1 MIDIVVLNRN
11 LRLHDNAALYYG
23 SLNSNY
29 IVIHLYD
36 ENYWKA
42 NGKSV
47 RQLKFSYDCLQEL
60 DDNLK
65 KIGSEVNI
73 FEGSFDDLKKWIKIN
88 FNDCFIHINHCT
100 DIDYFR
106 KGFEKFKQDFGDR
119 LKVYDDFGLQLTNF
133 DRDTWSKNWNHVMH
147 SSLIGAPKINKN
159 SAETNLIKFNEHN
172 NKIKSKFTNMEHIQ
186 KGGTSVA
193 NEILESFLY
202 ERCEDYRVKM
212 SSPSLSEDSCS
223 RLSPH
228 FTYGSI
234 SIRQVYQR
242 LNELLPSLDN
252 KKDLYSFKKRLYW
265 HCHFIQKLETEP
277 ELEFNS
283 MHPMADGL
291 RQDANNEV
299 IEKWI
304 LGETG
309 FPFLDACIQYLR
321 KGGWINF
328 RMRAMIMSF
337 ASYNLWQPW
346 QRTSPLLAELFV
358 DYEPGI
364 HICQVQMQS
373 GVTGIN
379 LPRIYSV
386 LKQSKD
392 QDPNADWIKSQIPKI
407 SNMCI
412 DKIHNAELNDL
423 YFEKLVDPVL
433 SAKKARETIWAS
445 RSNIEFKK
453 IAKDVYL
460 KHGSRKRQNAR
471 F

>member
-147 SSLIGAPKINKN
+147 SSLIDAPKINKN

-193 NEILESFLY
+193 NELLESFLY

-228 FTYGSI
+228 FTSVSYTH
-234 SIRQVYQR
+234 
-242 LNELLPSLDN
+242 LTLPT
-252 KKDLYSFKKRLYW
+252 KR
-265 HCHFIQKLETEP
+265 I
-277 ELEFNS
+277 
-283 MHPMADGL
+283 
-291 RQDANNEV
+291 V
-299 IEKWI
+299 
-304 LGETG
+304 
-309 FPFLDACIQYLR
+309 
-321 KGGWINF
+321 
-328 RMRAMIMSF
+328 
-337 ASYNLWQPW
+337 
-346 QRTSPLLAELFV
+346 
-358 DYEPGI
+358 
-364 HICQVQMQS
+364 
-373 GVTGIN
+373 
-379 LPRIYSV
+379 
-386 LKQSKD
+386 
-392 QDPNADWIKSQIPKI
+392 
-407 SNMCI
+407 
-412 DKIHNAELNDL
+412 
-423 YFEKLVDPVL
+423 
-433 SAKKARETIWAS
+433 
-445 RSNIEFKK
+445 
-453 IAKDVYL
+453 
-460 KHGSRKRQNAR
+460 
-471 F
+471 